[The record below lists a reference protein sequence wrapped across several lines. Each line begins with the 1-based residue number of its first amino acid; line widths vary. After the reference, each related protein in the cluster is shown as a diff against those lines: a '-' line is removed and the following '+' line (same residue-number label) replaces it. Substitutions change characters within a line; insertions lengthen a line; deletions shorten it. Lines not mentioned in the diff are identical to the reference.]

1 MDRTGMNVSKWAKA
15 RMCSRWLTALAAVS
29 LMVAPAL
36 ADTIYKYVDKDGRV
50 TYSSVPPAP
59 GEAAGITELNVPGA
73 LPPEDV
79 EAARKRAEEDARLA
93 REMAD
98 ERRKTDAAYERQ
110 RDAAL
115 QRELM
120 ERQLAA
126 TESPYVENPP
136 LYGGSYYPPY
146 WGVPP
151 IVKPRPPMAPRP
163 PQGLPGHPS
172 SRGSFG
178 AEPVGIPFR
187 R

>member
-1 MDRTGMNVSKWAKA
+1 MYRAKMNVSKFAA
-15 RMCSRWLTALAAVS
+15 GRICNRLLTVIAAAS
-29 LMVAPAL
+29 LTVAPAL

-79 EAARKRAEEDARLA
+79 EAARKRAEDDARLA

-126 TESPYVENPP
+126 TESPYVDPP
-136 LYGGSYYPPY
+136 AYGGSYYPPFWNY
-146 WGVPP
+146 PP

-163 PQGLPGHPS
+163 PQGSPGHRS
-172 SRGSFG
+172 SGGSFG